1 MARTPKI
8 TNEQILAAARE
19 VFLDQGFTG
28 STLDIAQKA
37 GISEASIFKRFSTK
51 EELFFASM
59 GIPEKPQWVQE
70 IESLVG
76 KGDIKQNLI
85 YISQQILDFYRQV
98 MPRMMMLR
106 SCGKTLPE
114 MNSTPN
120 SKPSRD
126 LKALTLFL
134 EQEIAQGRLRC
145 NDAKTMALMLI
156 GSLMNYVFLE
166 QMNVI
171 PSVITPE
178 PMFIQQMVE
187 MIWQGIAPALEA

>member
-1 MARTPKI
+1 MARTQKI

-114 MNSTPN
+114 MNSTK

-187 MIWQGIAPALEA
+187 MIWQGIAPALED